1 MHIGIAGNIVSGK
14 NTLTRMIAARYGWT
28 PKYESVTFNPYLED
42 YYKDI
47 PRWSYNLETYF
58 LAQRFKDVLEI
69 AKSKDVIIQDRTL
82 FEGVHI
88 FVANNYAQ
96 GNLSKRDYE
105 TYMDLFNVMM
115 SMVKIPDLLIYL
127 KSSVPHLVARI
138 QKRGRDYEQGMSL
151 EYLKGLNDRY
161 ERWIAEYPGK
171 VLTVEADKLDFEN
184 RPDDFAK
191 ITDQLDAEMFGLF
204 PPEK

>member
-1 MHIGIAGNIVSGK
+1 M
-14 NTLTRMIAARYGWT
+14 
-28 PKYESVTFNPYLED
+28 
-42 YYKDI
+42 
-47 PRWSYNLETYF
+47 
-58 LAQRFKDVLEI
+58 
-69 AKSKDVIIQDRTL
+69 
-82 FEGVHI
+82 
-88 FVANNYAQ
+88 Q

-204 PPEK
+204 RRRNKFRLNLITITTRICTLQ